1 MTLLVPLVV
10 TALVADAGPG
20 DKAPANDWR
29 ETILAKEKD
38 LTVRLKVL
46 AKASLAET
54 GWMALEFENSGEKP
68 LTVRNAHYWITA
80 EYGRLGTDELATS
93 GNLAS
98 GSSYDLF
105 PHAWATRPVA
115 PIVLPPGKTY
125 RALEQPSDYSAALL
139 GLPPATGWT
148 VRGRIFI
155 ALNLSDGRELRAAE
169 AAGLP
174 FRFDWLYPDDAGFK
188 AIQARFGKLL
198 RAPENKP
205 HHGRILGAY
214 LRIPEVAR
222 SATVDELLVALAL
235 RRGAFEGRG
244 DIAAHLAKRFGNDPA
259 VTAYYSQ
266 RLQDGDDVV
275 FSDLL
280 QTTLW
285 DNSHVKPLVRL
296 YESDPSKHHG
306 ALAVLHKHRGD
317 WIKDADISRR
327 LSAVVQRE
335 YPAARQNPRGL
346 KPDELER
353 WAYAVDHLSMTGDKT
368 AIALLAPALED
379 KRAFRS
385 TKRLSMPGGMRVPP
399 LRVGDVALDAI
410 LTLLDGSPDEAY
422 RRAEPKPT
430 DRANL
435 DAAYAELRDR
445 MIIDLKK
452 RLAATDKG
460 K

>member
-1 MTLLVPLVV
+1 MTLAVPLLV
-10 TALVADAGPG
+10 TALVAGADPG
-20 DKAPANDWR
+20 DKAPAIAWR
-29 ETILAKEKD
+29 ETILVKEKD

-54 GWMALEFENSGEKP
+54 GWMALEFENLGERP
-68 LTVRNAHYWITA
+68 LTVSNTHYWITA
-80 EYGRLGTDELATS
+80 EYGRLGTDAPTAS
-93 GNLAS
+93 GSLAS

-105 PHAWATRPVA
+105 PQAWATTPVA
-115 PIVLPPGKTY
+115 PIVLPPGKTH
-125 RALEQPSDYSAALL
+125 RALEQPSDYSTALL
-139 GLPPATGWT
+139 GLPPLPGWA

-155 ALNLSDGRELRAAE
+155 AVNLSDGRELRAAE
-169 AAGLP
+169 MGGLP

-188 AIQARFGKLL
+188 TLRDRLGKLL

-205 HHGRILGAY
+205 HHGYILGTY

-222 SATVDELLVALAL
+222 SATLDQLLAALAL
-235 RRGAFEGRG
+235 RRAAFEGRG
-244 DIAAHLAKRFGNDPA
+244 EIAAHLAKRFGNDPA

-275 FSDLL
+275 LSDLL

-296 YESDPSKHHG
+296 YESNSSKYHG

-327 LSAVVQRE
+327 LSAVVQRQ

-346 KPDELER
+346 KVEELER
-353 WAYAVDHLSMTGDKT
+353 WAHAVDNLSMTGDKT
-368 AIALLAPALED
+368 AITLLSPALED

-385 TKRLSMPGGMRVPP
+385 TKRLSMPARMRVPP
-399 LRVGDVALDAI
+399 LRVADVALDAI

-422 RRAEPKPT
+422 RRAESKPT

-435 DAAYAELRDR
+435 DAGYAVLRDR
-445 MIIDLKK
+445 MIMDLKN
-452 RLAATDKG
+452 RLAAPDKG